1 MKSDDPLEGWLV
13 GERREE
19 DWLYREHSSEISM
32 RLDELEGLLDN
43 PPPPPRKLDFYKSGI
58 AAYPYMPPIP
68 LSPDDVPRAQGLYR
82 RLAASKGSGKNST
95 QEGLLHL
102 IGGTA
107 DPSALPFWLDMLE
120 LAPPRDQFGTKR
132 KTYAMAA
139 IAFVAIK
146 HNLPVVYD
154 TLLSLTRHTDPAVR
168 AQAMLYLGAAYLKAE
183 RPIPDP
189 VQAHIYDVATAD
201 PNFLPRYEARRVLRD
216 ADLAVPLDNPDGIY
230 VFKVSPVWLK
240 GVHRKIEVRSYHTM
254 EDLHLAIQW
263 AFKWNDDHLYSFYMN
278 GVVHDAR
285 YEIPHPALVE
295 RDGEFPFFVLPIEL
309 AGDPEEADDRVK
321 EILTGFG
328 VSLGRVEDEG
338 VSENVEGKD
347 KGPLTVINT
356 VIGELGLVPGHSFL
370 YLFDFGEDH
379 VFLVTVDGV
388 KEKAGRGTYPR
399 VVERQGE
406 SPPQY
411 WYEEDEEP

>member
-1 MKSDDPLEGWLV
+1 
-13 GERREE
+13 
-19 DWLYREHSSEISM
+19 
-32 RLDELEGLLDN
+32 
-43 PPPPPRKLDFYKSGI
+43 
-58 AAYPYMPPIP
+58 
-68 LSPDDVPRAQGLYR
+68 
-82 RLAASKGSGKNST
+82 
-95 QEGLLHL
+95 
-102 IGGTA
+102 
-107 DPSALPFWLDMLE
+107 
-120 LAPPRDQFGTKR
+120 
-132 KTYAMAA
+132 
-139 IAFVAIK
+139 
-146 HNLPVVYD
+146 
-154 TLLSLTRHTDPAVR
+154 
-168 AQAMLYLGAAYLKAE
+168 
-183 RPIPDP
+183 
-189 VQAHIYDVATAD
+189 
-201 PNFLPRYEARRVLRD
+201 VLRE
-216 ADLAVPLDNPDGIY
+216 AALTVPLDNPEGTY
-230 VFKVSPVWLK
+230 VFKVSPDWLK